1 MGKADE
7 LKLATPRIES
17 IGDRRF
23 LWADNVLLTNIS
35 TMLPFEWSNLK
46 RLFDRR
52 STFEIRSGPFEY
64 ERIRIG
70 FDDDLIRWTV
80 SCGWWHPKTTTIY
93 TDYGTTMRVLFEH
106 GYDLWRKDN
115 GIMDE
120 TDKAIRSLNESN
132 IPSMRSTDPDHLVF
146 EVGENVF
153 RALLPAD
160 PMQAAGLLIG
170 AVRGHEGVIID
181 YRKAIQGLGRFESL
195 PADDVAWDDLF
206 SNGEPVEIGA
216 VIFQTQGEDEHPASL
231 DLLVMSDGTW
241 HPDGFDQTR
250 RGTAND
256 VRDYLNSWDPKE
268 EL

>member
-80 SCGWWHPKTTTIY
+80 SYGWWHPKTTTIY

-160 PMQAAGLLIG
+160 PMRAAGLLIG
-170 AVRGHEGVIID
+170 AVRSREGIIID

-206 SNGEPVEIGA
+206 SNGGPVEIGA
-216 VIFQTQGEDEHPASL
+216 VIFQTQGGAASL

-250 RGTAND
+250 GGARPMTCATI
-256 VRDYLNSWDPKE
+256 
-268 EL
+268 

>member
-7 LKLATPRIES
+7 LKLAAPRIES
-17 IGDRRF
+17 VGDRRY
-23 LWADNVLLTNIS
+23 LLAGNALLFNITS
-35 TMLPFEWSNLK
+35 MLPFEWSNLR

-52 STFEIRSGPFEY
+52 SIFEIRSGPFEY
-64 ERIRIG
+64 KCIRIG

-80 SCGWWHPKTTTIY
+80 SYGWWHPKTTTIY

-160 PMQAAGLLIG
+160 PMRAAGLLIG
-170 AVRGHEGVIID
+170 AVRSREGIIAD

-206 SNGEPVEIGA
+206 SNGGPVEIGA
-216 VIFQTQGEDEHPASL
+216 VIFQTQGGAASL

-250 RGTAND
+250 QGMVDD
-256 VRDYLNSWDPKE
+256 VRDYLDQWNHKE
-268 EL
+268 QS

>member
-80 SCGWWHPKTTTIY
+80 FLRLVASE
-93 TDYGTTMRVLFEH
+93 D
-106 GYDLWRKDN
+106 D
-115 GIMDE
+115 
-120 TDKAIRSLNESN
+120 
-132 IPSMRSTDPDHLVF
+132 DHLH
-146 EVGENVF
+146 
-153 RALLPAD
+153 RLRD
-160 PMQAAGLLIG
+160 DHAGP
-170 AVRGHEGVIID
+170 VRTRI
-181 YRKAIQGLGRFESL
+181 R
-195 PADDVAWDDLF
+195 PVAK
-206 SNGEPVEIGA
+206 GQRHHG
-216 VIFQTQGEDEHPASL
+216 
-231 DLLVMSDGTW
+231 
-241 HPDGFDQTR
+241 
-250 RGTAND
+250 
-256 VRDYLNSWDPKE
+256 
-268 EL
+268 

>member
-170 AVRGHEGVIID
+170 AVRGHEGIIID

-195 PADDVAWDDLF
+195 PAIMPGAEPHVPSRQPVNLTDDMVYM
-206 SNGEPVEIGA
+206 A
-216 VIFQTQGEDEHPASL
+216 VIALLCRDVGCTPGEADEAYRTWL
-231 DLLVMSDGTW
+231 DGK
-241 HPDGFDQTR
+241 TR
-250 RGTAND
+250 GETA
-256 VRDYLNSWDPKE
+256 
-268 EL
+268 

>member
-1 MGKADE
+1 MGRQCAPVQYHVD
-7 LKLATPRIES
+7 AAIQ
-17 IGDRRF
+17 
-23 LWADNVLLTNIS
+23 
-35 TMLPFEWSNLK
+35 WSNLK

-64 ERIRIG
+64 ECIRIG

-160 PMQAAGLLIG
+160 PMRAAGLLIG
-170 AVRGHEGVIID
+170 AVRGREGIIAD
-181 YRKAIQGLGRFESL
+181 YRKAIKVLAGSSPCPTMTWPGMTCSRTADRSKSGPSYSKPKAGP
-195 PADDVAWDDLF
+195 PAWTCW
-206 SNGEPVEIGA
+206 SCP
-216 VIFQTQGEDEHPASL
+216 
-231 DLLVMSDGTW
+231 DGTW

-250 RGTAND
+250 RHGQ
-256 VRDYLNSWDPKE
+256 
-268 EL
+268 